1 VNQRRISNSYEV
13 VKANELER
21 DGWIVIREFEQG
33 RPDVVALKKRV
44 DGAYDVKI
52 REFKG
57 VGTKIS
63 NEQGR
68 LVTKLRQAGLDAE
81 FIFEQ
86 DEPISVESK
95 G

>member
-1 VNQRRISNSYEV
+1 MTNRRVTNSYEV
-13 VKANELER
+13 MKADELER
-21 DGWIVIREFEQG
+21 ADWIVIREFEQG
-33 RPDVVALKKRV
+33 RPDVVAMKKRP
-44 DGAYDVKI
+44 DGGWDVKV

-68 LVTKLRQAGLDAE
+68 LITKLRQAEVDAE

-86 DEPISVESK
+86 DEPKET
-95 G
+95 